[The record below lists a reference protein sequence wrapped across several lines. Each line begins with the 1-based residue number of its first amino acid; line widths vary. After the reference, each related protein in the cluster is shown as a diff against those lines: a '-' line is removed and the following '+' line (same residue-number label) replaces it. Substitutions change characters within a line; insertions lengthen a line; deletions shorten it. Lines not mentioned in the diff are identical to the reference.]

1 MPVTD
6 WDDPVELAQ
15 SLVSYL
21 DSSGGELNA
30 IYDALESIEDMDA
43 PPEYFHVEETRER
56 IDNCSEALDEAW
68 DLLEEGADPLLSPGN
83 VVKREDGGEYDYR
96 FADQAN
102 ARSRLR
108 EIESVLDDA
117 VEEFSAAQDLVESAE
132 AVQSDEVDADLGV
145 YDTLADYMD
154 YVHSQL
160 HGMQRMAHQAQQG
173 A

>member
-30 IYDALESIEDMDA
+30 IYDALDAIEQMDE
-43 PPEYFHVEETRER
+43 PPEYFHIEETREH
-56 IDNCSEALDEAW
+56 ITACDEALDTAW
-68 DLLEEGADPLLSPGN
+68 GLLEEGDDPLMSPGN
-83 VVKREDGGEYDYR
+83 IVKDADGGEYDYH
-96 FADQAN
+96 FADSAD
-102 ARSRLR
+102 ARSRLQD
-108 EIESVLDDA
+108 IEDALDDA
-117 VEEFSAAQDLVESAE
+117 VSEFSHAQDIVEA
-132 AVQSDEVDADLGV
+132 AGEVRADAIDADLGV
-145 YDTLADYMD
+145 YDTLADYMN

-160 HGMQRMAHQAQQG
+160 HGMQEMAYEAQQG